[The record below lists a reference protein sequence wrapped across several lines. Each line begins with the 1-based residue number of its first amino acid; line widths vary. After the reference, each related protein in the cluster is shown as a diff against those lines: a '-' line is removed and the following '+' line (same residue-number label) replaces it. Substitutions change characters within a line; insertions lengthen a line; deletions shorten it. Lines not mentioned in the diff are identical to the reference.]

1 MPLRHGTSIEASPSV
16 PDSCRWDHGPKTRRQ
31 KGLKHSCEYGS
42 EGKETEAYVDDAGGV
57 AEAMAGDVVGEDEA
71 AAVAIADAWIL
82 PERHRLQR
90 QDS

>member
-1 MPLRHGTSIEASPSV
+1 MGQRTKRPEAKRFKPLVRI
-16 PDSCRWDHGPKTRRQ
+16 RQ
-31 KGLKHSCEYGS
+31 Q
-42 EGKETEAYVDDAGGV
+42 GKETEAYVDDAGGV

-82 PERHRLQR
+82 PERHRLPR